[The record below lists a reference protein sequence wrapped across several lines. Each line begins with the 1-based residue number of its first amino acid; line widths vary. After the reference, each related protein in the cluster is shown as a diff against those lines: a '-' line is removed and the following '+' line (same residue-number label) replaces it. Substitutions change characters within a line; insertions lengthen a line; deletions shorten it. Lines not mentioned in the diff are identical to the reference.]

1 MSSRRRFATPARSF
15 LREYSPYRGNVR
27 RESLGIVHRSR
38 AFLCR
43 PVPNPN
49 SPMRNQQLSSL
60 LSLSL
65 SLGDGPQVIVGGTA
79 LLTPAD
85 VTTLLLHP

>member
-1 MSSRRRFATPARSF
+1 
-15 LREYSPYRGNVR
+15 
-27 RESLGIVHRSR
+27 
-38 AFLCR
+38 
-43 PVPNPN
+43 
-49 SPMRNQQLSSL
+49 MRNQQLSSL